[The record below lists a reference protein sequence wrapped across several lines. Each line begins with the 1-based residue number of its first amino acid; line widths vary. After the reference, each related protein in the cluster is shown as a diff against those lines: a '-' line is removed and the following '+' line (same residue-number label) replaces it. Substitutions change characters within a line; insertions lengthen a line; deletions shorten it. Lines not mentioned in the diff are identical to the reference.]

1 MKKKTIVASV
11 SGFVLGIALIIGLVC
26 YFEIPRFS
34 YSYDEELDGYLVSH
48 VYGNAKEMT
57 VPQTYRG
64 KPVKGIATRGF
75 YQKEQLET
83 LHFAAS
89 EQIVYIG
96 RLAFSGCKKLKRI
109 DLSMVHVIERNAFE
123 DCISLESV
131 HLRVPYLRA
140 STFYGCTSL
149 KEVVLEDT
157 IRIGSYAFAE
167 TAICTL
173 ILPSTCEKVDI
184 DAFYYACC
192 LEKIVVTSPKLKDND
207 YLLSLGICEFAF

>member
-75 YQKEQLET
+75 YQK
-83 LHFAAS
+83 S
-89 EQIVYIG
+89 
-96 RLAFSGCKKLKRI
+96 SWKR
-109 DLSMVHVIERNAFE
+109 F
-123 DCISLESV
+123 
-131 HLRVPYLRA
+131 
-140 STFYGCTSL
+140 
-149 KEVVLEDT
+149 
-157 IRIGSYAFAE
+157 
-167 TAICTL
+167 
-173 ILPSTCEKVDI
+173 ILPLPSKSFTS
-184 DAFYYACC
+184 DA
-192 LEKIVVTSPKLKDND
+192 
-207 YLLSLGICEFAF
+207 LLFPVAKN